1 MSNEPLIW
9 TTKGNLPESELD
21 YTQAWENHIGAD
33 VSLHMK
39 EGALVP
45 AVKHTGYITFVETYK
60 LKGTDEVVKQN
71 VHVCSMAPP
80 EFVDIEQGNVGT

>member
-21 YTQAWENHIGAD
+21 YSQEWQNHIGAD

-39 EGALVP
+39 DGALIP
-45 AVKHTGYITFVETYK
+45 TITHTGYIVFVETYK
-60 LKGTDEVVKQN
+60 LKSTGEVVKQST
-71 VHVCSMAPP
+71 HVCSMAPP
-80 EFVDIEQGNVGT
+80 EFVEVEQGILT